1 MRCFPM
7 TIAAVL
13 YASLATMPA
22 VADINPISGPISG
35 QLRLQSNLPRA
46 NANGPMAQAN
56 RLQSGTLTE
65 PHHSTVLQAELRAAG
80 NNWRAMATLQSPA
93 LDASNHSGS
102 AWVNELVASHD
113 VGLWQLSVGKQI
125 VSWDV
130 GYAFRPNDVV
140 QQENRRSL
148 FANTL
153 EGRPLLM
160 AEHLDADTAWSLVR
174 VNPGKSSD
182 QTGGDEPAWAARL
195 YQRQGAVDW
204 HGFARYGTHTGASV
218 GAAAAWVAGD
228 ALELH
233 ASAGFMRHAQ
243 RPQRDPATP
252 DLALSD
258 PWQTTRSSATQ
269 ALLGGTWTH
278 ASQISVLLEAWWD
291 GAAQSDAQWRDWQAR
306 NQRLASLS
314 ALGLPASALAGNLAW
329 QAQALVAASSLQ
341 RRNLYARLSWE
352 YEAWQPA
359 LDVLYHPADGGRM
372 WSASLLWTGDRVQ
385 AQAGVRLNSGPADS
399 VMRQLPTRRQVYFS
413 GVWPF

>member
-1 MRCFPM
+1 MRHLAKAGV
-7 TIAAVL
+7 AAL
-13 YASLATMPA
+13 CASFAAASALADEGQA
-22 VADINPISGPISG
+22 SGLISG
-35 QLRLQSNLPRA
+35 QLRLQSEVPSA
-46 NANGPMAQAN
+46 NVNSPLALAN
-56 RLQSGTLTE
+56 RLQSDTLVL
-65 PHHSTVLQAELRAAG
+65 PHSSTLMQAELRAAG
-80 NNWRAMATLQSPA
+80 NNWRAIATLQSPA
-93 LDASNHSGS
+93 LEGSRDTGS

-113 VGLWQLSVGKQI
+113 IGSWQLSAGKKI
-125 VSWDV
+125 ASWDV

-160 AEHLDADTAWSLVR
+160 AEYLDADTAWSLVH
-174 VNPGKSSD
+174 VNPGKSSN
-182 QTGGDEPAWAARL
+182 QTGADEPAWAARL

-204 HGFARYGTHTGASV
+204 HGFARYGAHTGASV

-233 ASAGFMRHAQ
+233 ASARLIRHAQ
-243 RPQRDPATP
+243 QRQRDLAAP

-258 PWQTTRSSATQ
+258 PWQTTPSSANQ

-278 ASQISVLLEAWWD
+278 ASQVSVLMEAWWD
-291 GAAQSDAQWRDWQAR
+291 GTAQSDAQWRDWRAR

-314 ALGLPASALAGNLAW
+314 ALGVPASALAGNLAW
-329 QAQALVAASSLQ
+329 QTQALGTAASLQ

-352 YEAWQPA
+352 HEAWQPA

-372 WSASLLWTGDRVQ
+372 WTASLLWKGDRVQ
-385 AQAGVRLNSGPADS
+385 AQAGVRINSGSHDS
-399 VMRQLPTRRQVYFS
+399 VIGQLPTRRQAYFS
-413 GVWPF
+413 GVWSF

>member
-1 MRCFPM
+1 MRHFAKLGVAMICAGS
-7 TIAAVL
+7 AA
-13 YASLATMPA
+13 MPA
-22 VADINPISGPISG
+22 LADMGPISG
-35 QLRLQSNLPRA
+35 QLRLQSETPSA
-46 NANGPMAQAN
+46 NAIGPMAQAN

-65 PHHSTVLQAELRAAG
+65 PHSATLLQAELRAAG
-80 NNWRAMATLQSPA
+80 NNWHAIATLQSPA
-93 LDASNHSGS
+93 LDGSNQSGS

-113 VGLWQLSVGKQI
+113 IGNWQLSAGKKI

-148 FANTL
+148 LASTL

-160 AEHLDADTAWSLVR
+160 AEVLDADTAWSLVR
-174 VNPGKSSD
+174 VNPGKTSN
-182 QTGGDEPAWAARL
+182 QTGADEPAWAARL

-204 HGFARYGTHTGASV
+204 HGFARYGANTGASV

-233 ASAGFMRHAQ
+233 ASARLIRHGQQ
-243 RPQRDPATP
+243 RQRDPAAP
-252 DLALSD
+252 DLAMSD
-258 PWQTTRSSATQ
+258 PWQTTPSSATQ

-278 ASQISVLLEAWWD
+278 ASQVSVLMEAWWD
-291 GAAQSDAQWRDWQAR
+291 GTAQSDAQWRDWHER

-314 ALGLPASALAGNLAW
+314 TLGVPASALAGNLAW
-329 QAQALVAASSLQ
+329 QAQALGAAGSLQ

-352 YEAWQPA
+352 HEAWQPA

-372 WSASLLWTGDRVQ
+372 WTASLLWKGDRVQ
-385 AQAGVRLNSGPADS
+385 AQAGVRVNAGPADA
-399 VMRQLPTRRQVYFS
+399 VIRQLPSRRQVYFS
-413 GVWPF
+413 GIWSF